1 MFDKFNIGLIQIGKN
16 ELRETNETQKYG
28 SLVLHQVTMKHR
40 SSSKYSF

>member
-1 MFDKFNIGLIQIGKN
+1 MFDKFNTSLIQIGKT

-28 SLVLHQVTMKHR
+28 SLVLYQATMKHR